1 MTEPLGEEAERRWR
15 HGLRNEL
22 NVITMAVSTAL
33 AMLEHG
39 AEPDRV
45 REHLKRAEA
54 GCRRCRE
61 LVMDPR
67 DLAQTKDDD

>member
-1 MTEPLGEEAERRWR
+1 MNVPLDEEADRHWR
-15 HGLRNEL
+15 HSLRNEL

-39 AEPDRV
+39 AEPERV

-54 GCRRCRE
+54 GCRRCRI

-67 DLAQTKDDD
+67 DAADE

>member
-1 MTEPLGEEAERRWR
+1 MSVPLDDATERQWR

-33 AMLEHG
+33 AMLDHG
-39 AEPDRV
+39 AEPERI

-54 GCRRCRE
+54 GCRHCRTM
-61 LVMDPR
+61 VMDPR
-67 DLAQTKDDD
+67 DAAEHP

>member
-1 MTEPLGEEAERRWR
+1 MTTALDEQAERRWR

-33 AMLEHG
+33 AMIDHG
-39 AEPDRV
+39 AGPERV

-54 GCRRCRE
+54 GCRRCRD

-67 DLAQTKDDD
+67 DQAEE

>member
-1 MTEPLGEEAERRWR
+1 VNVPLDEEADRHWR
-15 HGLRNEL
+15 HSLRNEL

-39 AEPDRV
+39 AEPERV

-54 GCRRCRE
+54 GCRRCRT

-67 DLAQTKDDD
+67 DAADE

>member
-1 MTEPLGEEAERRWR
+1 MSLPLDEEADRHWR
-15 HGLRNEL
+15 HALRNEL

-39 AEPDRV
+39 AEPERV

-54 GCRRCRE
+54 GCRRCRD

-67 DLAQTKDDD
+67 DVTED

>member
-1 MTEPLGEEAERRWR
+1 VSDALDEEAERRWR

-39 AEPDRV
+39 ADPDRV

-54 GCRRCRE
+54 GCRRCRN
-61 LVMDPR
+61 LVIDPT
-67 DLAQTKDDD
+67 DLAGE

>member
-1 MTEPLGEEAERRWR
+1 MSTPHDEEAERHWR

-22 NVITMAVSTAL
+22 NVITMAVSTAS
-33 AMLEHG
+33 AMLDHG

-54 GCRRCRE
+54 ACRRCRD
-61 LVMDPR
+61 LVMDPG
-67 DLAQTKDDD
+67 DASEHP

>member
-1 MTEPLGEEAERRWR
+1 MALDEEADRRWR

-33 AMLEHG
+33 AMIDHG
-39 AEPDRV
+39 SDPERV
-45 REHLKRAEA
+45 TEHLKRAEA
-54 GCRRCRE
+54 ACRRCRD

-67 DLAQTKDDD
+67 DLSD

>member
-1 MTEPLGEEAERRWR
+1 MSVPLDDATERQWR

-33 AMLEHG
+33 AMLDHG
-39 AEPDRV
+39 AESERI

-54 GCRRCRE
+54 GCKRCRTM
-61 LVMDPR
+61 VMDPR
-67 DLAQTKDDD
+67 DAAEHP

>member
-1 MTEPLGEEAERRWR
+1 MNGPLDEDADRHWR
-15 HGLRNEL
+15 HSLRNEL

-39 AEPDRV
+39 AEPERV

-54 GCRRCRE
+54 GCRRCRN

-67 DLAQTKDDD
+67 DAADE

>member
-1 MTEPLGEEAERRWR
+1 MTTALDEAAERRWR

-33 AMLEHG
+33 AMIDHG
-39 AEPDRV
+39 SDPERV

-54 GCRRCRE
+54 GCRRCRD
-61 LVMDPR
+61 LVIDPR
-67 DLAQTKDDD
+67 DLADE

>member
-1 MTEPLGEEAERRWR
+1 MSMVLDEEAERRWR

-33 AMLEHG
+33 VMIDHG
-39 AEPDRV
+39 AEPERV

-54 GCRRCRE
+54 GCRRCRD

-67 DLAQTKDDD
+67 DLAGND